1 MDALDRV
8 DLGAAKDTVSA
19 RRPDKGDH
27 GIRYQHNA
35 GTDEHAESV
44 ANSKPDAETDGDAV
58 ANADAATDSVP
69 CGNSEDGAAANRPAR
84 VRVCG
89 HTRAVDRGNR
99 GCGGEEQKTEKARAK
114 EEVTNHDGY
123 RSS

>member
-1 MDALDRV
+1 MDALDRRKLGPAEV
-8 DLGAAKDTVSA
+8 DHSA
-19 RRPDKGDH
+19 RRSDEADH
-27 GIRYQHNA
+27 GARVECDTFTDGPASSNA
-35 GTDEHAESV
+35 
-44 ANSKPDAETDGDAV
+44 KTDGDAV

-89 HTRAVDRGNR
+89 HTRAGDRGDR
-99 GCGGEEQKTEKARAK
+99 GCGGEEQKAK
-114 EEVTNHDGY
+114 EARTKEKITNFDGN

>member
-27 GIRYQHNA
+27 GIRYQYNA

-44 ANSKPDAETDGDAV
+44 ANSKPDAETDGDAL
-58 ANADAATDSVP
+58 ADADAAPDRVTRSDS
-69 CGNSEDGAAANRPAR
+69 EA
-84 VRVCG
+84 
-89 HTRAVDRGNR
+89 
-99 GCGGEEQKTEKARAK
+99 
-114 EEVTNHDGY
+114 
-123 RSS
+123 